1 MRSIQFLLLIL
12 CLASTQVHAEEGSS
26 FSLFQKLQG
35 LGIKL
40 GQSNPQ
46 ELLPPDEAFKLSVE
60 VRDGHTLIASLTPA
74 KDYYLYRD
82 KIVFEPKQDG
92 MVIEK
97 VTLPPGKMKEDATF
111 GQTEV
116 YYSPVQA
123 IISLKRVD
131 SASEQPLTLSA
142 TYQGCNEPVGV
153 CYAPIH
159 KAIDL
164 TLPAVKAAIGAV
176 ANAVSNPA
184 AAAGVDATAD
194 LFQMPSKAPAI
205 ETEAYKI
212 DQMFQT
218 GDFWLILTG
227 FFGIGLLLSLTP
239 CVFPMF
245 PILSGIIANRGK
257 HVTKSHGF
265 ILALAYVLGMAITY
279 AIAGVAAG
287 LSGSMLSAALQN
299 AWVLG
304 SFAVIFV
311 LLSFS
316 MFGFYELQLPGVLQ
330 TKLSEEAGHLKGGH
344 LTSVFGMG
352 ALSALIVGP
361 CVAAPLAGA
370 LLYIS
375 QTRDVILGG
384 SALFVMALGMGVPL
398 LLLGTSAGALLPK
411 AGAWMESIKRF
422 FGVLLLGVAI
432 WLISPVINDVVHM
445 LLWAALLIISAI
457 YLHAIDPLP
466 ERASGLQKFL
476 KGIGVIALL
485 VGVALLIGVLSGSR
499 DVLQPLSKLNL
510 AADAASGQE
519 AAVSSYPAL
528 PFQGVKTVAEL
539 DEQIRQSK
547 GKHVMVRFHADWCVS
562 CKEMDR
568 FTLSDAKVQ
577 SRLKDVVLLQIDVT
591 DGTPDDAAL
600 LKRFKL
606 FGPPGIL
613 FIDRQGNDVPDI
625 KVIGFLNKNDFLTVL
640 NAVLI

>member
-1 MRSIQFLLLIL
+1 MRSIHFLLLIL
-12 CLASTQVHAEEGSS
+12 CLASTAVSAQESGS

-35 LGIKL
+35 LGINL

-60 VRDGHTLIASLTPA
+60 VRDGNTLIANLTPA

-176 ANAVSNPA
+176 ANVVSNPA
-184 AAAGVDATAD
+184 AAAGVDATAE
-194 LFQMPSKAPAI
+194 LFHMPSKAPAI

-316 MFGFYELQLPGVLQ
+316 MFGFYELQLPGAMQ
-330 TKLSEEAGHLKGGH
+330 TNLSEEAGHLKGGH

-519 AAVSSYPAL
+519 AVVSSYPAL

>member
-1 MRSIQFLLLIL
+1 MRSIHFLLLIL
-12 CLASTQVHAEEGSS
+12 CLASTAVSAQESGS

-35 LGIKL
+35 LGINL

-60 VRDGHTLIASLTPA
+60 VRDGNTLIANLTPA

-176 ANAVSNPA
+176 ANVVSNPA
-184 AAAGVDATAD
+184 AAAGVDATAE
-194 LFQMPSKAPAI
+194 LFHMPSKAPAI

-316 MFGFYELQLPGVLQ
+316 MFGFYELQLPGAMQ

-519 AAVSSYPAL
+519 AVVSSYPAL